1 MGVNKLIDQAVN
13 TWRVNDR
20 INLHLIQHSS
30 ALSFAVDC
38 LFVDTPRNLRYL
50 CAK

>member
-1 MGVNKLIDQAVN
+1 MGVNKLIDQGVD
-13 TWRVNDR
+13 TWRFNDR

-30 ALSFAVDC
+30 ALLFVVDS
-38 LFVDTPRNLRYL
+38 LFVDTPRILRYL